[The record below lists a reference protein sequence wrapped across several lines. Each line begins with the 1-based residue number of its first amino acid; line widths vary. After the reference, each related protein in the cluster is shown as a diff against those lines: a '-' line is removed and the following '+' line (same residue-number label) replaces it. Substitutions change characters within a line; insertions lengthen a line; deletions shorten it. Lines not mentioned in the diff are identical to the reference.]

1 MADTP
6 VKITGIDSSGKP
18 QLKEFSTTDENYL
31 AYHAGLRLSAGTGI
45 YTVEQQ

>member
-31 AYHAGLRLSAGTGI
+31 AYQYKNLTETPIS
-45 YTVEQQ
+45 